1 MGRLNRFIFAIILC
15 IFVFAGYSAAAEDDG
30 PLLQEYCY
38 SCNVYNVK
46 PYTPYGF
53 TGEIAYAGPSLLSVH
68 LLGYRNFYIKHK
80 VLIGL
85 PGLSADFDFE
95 DGGITDEGILAAL
108 LFLGSIGPNGGPGIW
123 LSYILFGNTYY
134 PLTENDQ
141 FGLFESHHIVDYAI
155 YDVSC
160 GKPWEF
166 GFTEAA
172 GIRLVYAKGSRDGTY
187 YLDLGGNVRWTN
199 RSFRFGVFLQWGF
212 TGTHT

>member
-1 MGRLNRFIFAIILC
+1 MRNHLSAIILS
-15 IFVFAGYSAAAEDDG
+15 VFLLAGYSAGDEDDG

-38 SCNVYNVK
+38 SCDVYTVK
-46 PYTPYGF
+46 DYTPYGF
-53 TGEIAYAGPSLLSVH
+53 TFEVAYAGPSVLSLH

-80 VLIGL
+80 VLVGFPWAAADI
-85 PGLSADFDFE
+85 DFD
-95 DGGITDEGILAAL
+95 GGKVSDEGILGVI
-108 LFLGSIGPNGGPGIW
+108 LFFGGMGNGVPSLW
-123 LSYILFGNTYY
+123 LNYLLFGNTYY

-155 YDVSC
+155 YDASC

-199 RSFRFGVFLQWGF
+199 RSFRFGVFVQWGM